1 MSVCIHTD
9 AWSICL
15 ALSRL
20 SGKRSAIE
28 MHLKLSLLLTQ
39 YFDELIKEEKRK
51 LGEGEISLLVE
62 CDYIIT
68 NTIEDV
74 RM

>member
-1 MSVCIHTD
+1 
-9 AWSICL
+9 
-15 ALSRL
+15 
-20 SGKRSAIE
+20 